1 MLADNNYPTYAIE
14 KKGIASSGI
23 RDMKQVGRGE
33 DTGCRV
39 FELGYII
46 DKIKKDVQDP
56 LSVMLSISEEM
67 DDERVEASVNEMLKE
82 YVW

>member
-1 MLADNNYPTYAIE
+1 MRCLQGME
-14 KKGIASSGI
+14 RRRVKKG
-23 RDMKQVGRGE
+23 
-33 DTGCRV
+33 
-39 FELGYII
+39 ELPWNS
-46 DKIKKDVQDP
+46 KKLKKDVQDS

>member
-1 MLADNNYPTYAIE
+1 MMRAQYFILWGSTLF
-14 KKGIASSGI
+14 
-23 RDMKQVGRGE
+23 
-33 DTGCRV
+33 CRV